1 MASRDLLPLDQT
13 TLADQAFYGHS
24 ENAVRT
30 QIWTAVAVYV
40 LVAIVRK
47 RLGLGISLYTFL
59 QVLSVSLFEKTPIL
73 QAFQHTED
81 HNLSPPSPNQLNL
94 FHF

>member
-1 MASRDLLPLDQT
+1 
-13 TLADQAFYGHS
+13 
-24 ENAVRT
+24 
-30 QIWTAVAVYV
+30 
-40 LVAIVRK
+40 VAIVRK